1 MLDNTLHGPTQ
12 RFVRFPLNTAKRRR
26 RSRRGA
32 TMVESAI
39 GLTMQVRQC
48 QQVRSAALPS
58 PTCATSTTPM
68 VTASSTWIRVHLV
81 APAFSGVY
89 VASVYDST
97 TGIESSAFN
106 LQDRAVFALYFPP
119 CQTNPRPPPD
129 NSAVRASEAVAVMT
143 YRSATTLFGGHVAV
157 SMSTHPWQRLA
168 LSSRP

>member
-89 VASVYDST
+89 VASVYDTT

-119 CQTNPRPPPD
+119 SPD
-129 NSAVRASEAVAVMT
+129 EPEA
-143 YRSATTLFGGHVAV
+143 ATG
-157 SMSTHPWQRLA
+157 
-168 LSSRP
+168 

>member
-1 MLDNTLHGPTQ
+1 
-12 RFVRFPLNTAKRRR
+12 
-26 RSRRGA
+26 
-32 TMVESAI
+32 MVESAI

-89 VASVYDST
+89 VASVYDTT

-119 CQTNPRPPPD
+119 SPD
-129 NSAVRASEAVAVMT
+129 KPEA
-143 YRSATTLFGGHVAV
+143 ATG
-157 SMSTHPWQRLA
+157 
-168 LSSRP
+168 